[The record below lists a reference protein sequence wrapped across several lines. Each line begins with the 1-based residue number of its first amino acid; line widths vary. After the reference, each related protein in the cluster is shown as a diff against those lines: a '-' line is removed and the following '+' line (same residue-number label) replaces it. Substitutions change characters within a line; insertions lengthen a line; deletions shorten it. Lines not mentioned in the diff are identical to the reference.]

1 MTITEWTRCFPWRT
15 IWYLLGLS
23 DSWWGELECKWDWYV
38 LVTVCDNYTMSC
50 SERQKD
56 ISLNKESLF
65 QRHLFVNIPQVSLS
79 HRTKAMTNTTV
90 FVCLV
95 FVAFSNGYIALVI
108 FIFQGRPK
116 PGSRGGG
123 PGGMFGFGQTTAKV
137 IKDDIGVRFK

>member
-1 MTITEWTRCFPWRT
+1 
-15 IWYLLGLS
+15 
-23 DSWWGELECKWDWYV
+23 
-38 LVTVCDNYTMSC
+38 MSG

-65 QRHLFVNIPQVSLS
+65 QRHLFVNIPHVSLS
-79 HRTKAMTNTTV
+79 YRTKEVTNTTV
-90 FVCLV
+90 FVCL
-95 FVAFSNGYIALVI
+95 FFAFSNGCVALVI
-108 FIFQGRPK
+108 FMFQGRPK